1 METILQ
7 LSDVI
12 KTYSTEQISNN
23 ALNGIN
29 LEIRKGDFLAVMG
42 PSGCGKSTLLN
53 MMGLL
58 DIPTKGDILFL
69 GQKILNYNEKKRA
82 ELRKRN
88 IGFVFQNFNLIDDLT
103 VFENIELPLIYLK
116 LSAKERKE
124 LVYNVMAK
132 LKISHRATYF
142 PRQLSGGQQQRVAI
156 CRALV
161 AQPSLLLADEPTG
174 NLDSRNR
181 EEVMQILWQ
190 LNQEG
195 VTIVIVTHSSQ
206 DADYAHGIIHLLDGQ
221 IVGQKIKNQILS

>member
-1 METILQ
+1 MKTILQ
-7 LSDVI
+7 LSDLV
-12 KTYSTEQISNN
+12 KTYSNEQISTN

-29 LEIRKGDFLAVMG
+29 LEIRSGDFLAVMG

-58 DIPTKGDILFL
+58 DTPTKGDILFL
-69 GQKILNYNEKKRA
+69 GQNILNYNEKKRA
-82 ELRKRN
+82 DLRKRN

-124 LVYNVMAK
+124 LVYKVMAK
-132 LKISHRATYF
+132 LKISHRASYF

-161 AQPSLLLADEPTG
+161 AEPSLLLADEPTG

-206 DADYAHGIIHLLDGQ
+206 DADYAHSIIHLLDGQ
-221 IVGQKIKNQILS
+221 IVGQKVKNQVVS

>member
-7 LSDVI
+7 LSNLTKI
-12 KTYSTEQISNN
+12 YWAEQIATN

-29 LEIRKGDFLAVMG
+29 LQIRKNDFLAIMG

-58 DIPTKGDILFL
+58 DTPTQGEITFL
-69 GQKILNYNEKKRA
+69 GHKISKFSEKQRA
-82 ELRKRN
+82 DFRKRN
-88 IGFVFQNFNLIDDLT
+88 IGFIFQNFNLIDDLT

-116 LSAKERKE
+116 FSSKERKE
-124 LVYNVMAK
+124 QVKKIMDT
-132 LKISHRATYF
+132 LKISHRANYF

-174 NLDSRNR
+174 NLDTKNR
-181 EEVMQILWQ
+181 EEVMQLLWQ

-195 VTIVIVTHSSQ
+195 ITIVMVTHSPQ
-206 DADYAHGIIHLLDGQ
+206 DADYAQGVIHLLDGQ
-221 IVGQKIKNQILS
+221 VVGKQLKHV